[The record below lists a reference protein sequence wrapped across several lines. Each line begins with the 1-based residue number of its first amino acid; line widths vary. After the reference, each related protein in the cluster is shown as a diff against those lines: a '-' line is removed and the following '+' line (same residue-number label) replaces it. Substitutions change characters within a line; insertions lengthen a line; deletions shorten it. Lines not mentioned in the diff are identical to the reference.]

1 MLFRR
6 YSLVS
11 LALTLGACDFFTLDE
26 PEPDKPL
33 NPMNGGS
40 GGTGGASGGTGGT
53 SGGVGGATGGMAGT
67 SMTAGTSGSAG
78 SSGSGGS
85 AGAAS
90 GSAGV
95 NAGGAGAGMAGNGG
109 AGAGGAP
116 GGTAGQGT
124 SGSAGGG
131 AGGSGP
137 CATINPQAQSFEGH
151 CYYLNAT
158 AVAWPAAKE
167 ACESLS
173 AGGHLVTITSQAEQT
188 FVWGLAN
195 MTDVWIGATDGK
207 MENQPGEMSVPSV
220 WITGEDIMQFNGWAA
235 GEPNNYQKACS
246 SGMGDCWEHCGFM
259 WVDTQGAWNDD
270 ICGYE
275 KAYICEWDT
284 GG

>member
-95 NAGGAGAGMAGNGG
+95 NAGGAGV
-109 AGAGGAP
+109 
-116 GGTAGQGT
+116 
-124 SGSAGGG
+124 
-131 AGGSGP
+131 SGP